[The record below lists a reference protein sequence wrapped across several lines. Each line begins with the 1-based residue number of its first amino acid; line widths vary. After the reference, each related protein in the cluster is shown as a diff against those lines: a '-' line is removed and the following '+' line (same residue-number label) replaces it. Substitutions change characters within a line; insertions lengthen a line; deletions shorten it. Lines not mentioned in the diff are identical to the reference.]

1 MNINITVTLAHTIIN
16 KTLKEKYPRAQ
27 TAATNF

>member
-1 MNINITVTLAHTIIN
+1 MNINITATLAHTIIN
-16 KTLKEKYPRAQ
+16 KMSKEKHPRAQ